1 MDAEAVGDQHCA
13 DHQQEAQGQ
22 HDDGR
27 VLVDEVSQGVRGQ
40 QHDDDGDDHGHHH
53 DRHVIGHADRRQ
65 DGVDREDQVQQD
77 DLDDGRTDVVDD
89 DVLLVL
95 LQHVVRRG
103 DVDGVVDFLGGFP
116 HQEQTAGDQDQVAPA
131 EGGIEALAMDA
142 QVEDGRRQ
150 ADDPADG
157 GQQTQAHD
165 QGQTNADAA
174 GALAMLGRQLVRQD
188 RDEDQV
194 VDAEHDLHDHQGH
207 KSRPGGGVAQQ
218 GGYAFKHRGSRL

>member
-1 MDAEAVGDQHCA
+1 MDAEAVGDQDGA
-13 DHQQEAQGQ
+13 DHQQEAEGQ
-22 HDDGR
+22 HDHGR
-27 VLVDEVSQGVRGQ
+27 VLVDEVGQGVRGQ
-40 QHDDDGDDHGHHH
+40 QHDQDGDDHGDHH
-53 DRHVIGHADRRQ
+53 DRHVIGHADGGQ

-131 EGGIEALAMDA
+131 EGGVEALAVEA
-142 QVEDGRRQ
+142 QVEDRRRQ

-157 GQQTQAHD
+157 GQQGQAHD
-165 QGQTNADAA
+165 QGQTDADPAR
-174 GALAMLGRQLVRQD
+174 ALTMLGRQLVRQD

-194 VDAEHDLHDHQGH
+194 VDAEDDFHDHEGH
-207 KSRPGGGVAQQ
+207 EGRPGGRIAQQ
-218 GGYAFKHRGSRL
+218 GSYAFKHRGSRM